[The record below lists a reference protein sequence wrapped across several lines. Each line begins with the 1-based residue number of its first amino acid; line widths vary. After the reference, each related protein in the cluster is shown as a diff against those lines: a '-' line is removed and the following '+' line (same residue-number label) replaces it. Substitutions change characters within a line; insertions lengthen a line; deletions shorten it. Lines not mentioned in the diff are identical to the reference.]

1 MDGVTIT
8 LAFLVF
14 AIIMFVWEKI
24 PLSITA
30 MIVAVGL
37 VLTGVITPKEAF
49 AGFVDSNVLLFM
61 AMFIVGAAFFETG
74 MAQQVGGLVTKFAK
88 TERLLIVAVMTITG
102 VMSGFLSN
110 TGTAAVLIPVA
121 IGLAQKAG
129 FKKAKFLLPLVLA
142 SAMGGNLSLIGAPGN
157 MIAQSGLAKINLS
170 FGFFDYALIGLP
182 VLVAGIIYFVL
193 IGYKLLPDE
202 PTRETEDTYE
212 ETPDYS
218 HVPTWKKW
226 MAAVVLVATIV
237 GMIFEKQL
245 GVKLYV
251 TAWIGALVLVATK
264 TISETAAV
272 KSIDMK
278 TILLFVGSL
287 SLAGALVKT
296 GAGAVVADTIIG
308 MLGDHPSPFLLMA
321 VIFILSA
328 ILTNF
333 MSNTATTALLVP
345 IGISLAQQMGADP
358 KAVLMATV
366 IGGSCAYAT
375 PIGMPANTMVYNIA
389 GYTFM
394 DYVKTGAPLIVVS
407 TIVSLIL
414 LPIFF
419 PFYP

>member
-182 VLVAGIIYFVL
+182 VLVVGIIYFVL

-212 ETPDYS
+212 GTPDYS
-218 HVPTWKKW
+218 HVPTWKNGW
-226 MAAVVLVATIV
+226 RR
-237 GMIFEKQL
+237 
-245 GVKLYV
+245 LY
-251 TAWIGALVLVATK
+251 WWP
-264 TISETAAV
+264 
-272 KSIDMK
+272 
-278 TILLFVGSL
+278 L
-287 SLAGALVKT
+287 S
-296 GAGAVVADTIIG
+296 
-308 MLGDHPSPFLLMA
+308 
-321 VIFILSA
+321 
-328 ILTNF
+328 
-333 MSNTATTALLVP
+333 
-345 IGISLAQQMGADP
+345 
-358 KAVLMATV
+358 
-366 IGGSCAYAT
+366 
-375 PIGMPANTMVYNIA
+375 
-389 GYTFM
+389 
-394 DYVKTGAPLIVVS
+394 
-407 TIVSLIL
+407 
-414 LPIFF
+414 
-419 PFYP
+419 